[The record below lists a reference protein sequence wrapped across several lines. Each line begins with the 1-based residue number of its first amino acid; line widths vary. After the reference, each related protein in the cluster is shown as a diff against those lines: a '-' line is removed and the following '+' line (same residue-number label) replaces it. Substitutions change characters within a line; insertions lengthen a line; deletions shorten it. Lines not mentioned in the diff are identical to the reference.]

1 MQTTS
6 TRPATWLIVL
16 AFALVYLIWGSS
28 YIGIRFAVQ
37 SIPPF
42 FMAGSRFLVAGV
54 ILFAWGRLRGAPMPT
69 RSNWRAAAIATTPMF
84 LINNSLLVWS
94 QSQGLPSGLA
104 AVVIASTPMW
114 VVLITWFSPGGKRPS
129 WMVIGGITLST
140 MGIIALANPEQ
151 ALAAHFNPLLV
162 LAPLIAAIAWAV
174 GSLYGRTADLPKDAP
189 LSTGIQL
196 MVGGVM
202 VLILSAITGDMGQ
215 FDPSQVKPE
224 SWFAWVHLTLMA
236 SIVAFTSFTWL
247 MRNITP
253 ARVMTYAYV
262 NPVIAVFLGWILAS
276 ETFDGATLLA
286 AAVIIGGVF
295 LIVADQGRRRQVLSA
310 DAAPTEARE
319 TFPGRRRLPRW
330 LDRRS
335 TEATHSG

>member
-1 MQTTS
+1 MQTTP

-37 SIPPF
+37 TIPPF
-42 FMAGSRFLVAGV
+42 FMAGFRFLVAGLL
-54 ILFAWGRLRGAPMPT
+54 LFAWGRLRGAPMPT
-69 RSNWRAAAIATTPMF
+69 RSNWRSAVIATIPLF
-84 LINNSLLVWS
+84 LVNNSLLVWS

-129 WMVIGGITLST
+129 WMVMTGIALSSIGIV
-140 MGIIALANPEQ
+140 ALANPAQ
-151 ALAAHFNPLLV
+151 ALQAHFNPLLV

-189 LSTGIQL
+189 LSTGLQL
-196 MVGGVM
+196 MAGGVM
-202 VLILSAITGDMGQ
+202 VLILSAVTGDMAR
-215 FDPSQVKPE
+215 FDPARISTE
-224 SWFAWVHLTLMA
+224 SWIAWVHLGLMA
-236 SIVAFTSFTWL
+236 SVVAFTAFTWL
-247 MRNITP
+247 MRNIAP

-262 NPVIAVFLGWILAS
+262 NPVIAVFLGWLLAN
-276 ETFDGATLLA
+276 ETLDGATLLA

-295 LIVADQGRRRQVLSA
+295 LIVADQGRRRSDHA
-310 DAAPTEARE
+310 TEARG
-319 TFPGRRRLPRW
+319 TSPGKRLLPRW